1 MKHAPRRMHWIG
13 NGILKGETMERREQ
27 QTEIHEAIVAGQI
40 ALNSLGKA
48 KEHLSS
54 AKSWGLF
61 DMLGGG
67 FFASMIKHSKLD
79 NAQEEMEIARRN
91 LKIFQRELKD
101 IRVPI
106 DFRIDIGSF
115 LTFADY
121 FFDGVVADW
130 MVQSKIKEA
139 YGQVEEAIEQ
149 VSVILE
155 DLDQMHHTLMLD
167 DKGEY

>member
-1 MKHAPRRMHWIG
+1 
-13 NGILKGETMERREQ
+13 
-27 QTEIHEAIVAGQI
+27 
-40 ALNSLGKA
+40 
-48 KEHLSS
+48 
-54 AKSWGLF
+54 
-61 DMLGGG
+61 MLGGG
-67 FFASMIKHSKLD
+67 FFASMVKHSKLN
-79 NAQEEMEIARRN
+79 NAQEEMEMAREN
-91 LKIFQRELKD
+91 LRIFQRELRD

-121 FFDGVVADW
+121 FFDGLVADW
-130 MVQSKIKEA
+130 MVQSKINDA

-149 VSVILE
+149 VSMILE

>member
-1 MKHAPRRMHWIG
+1 M
-13 NGILKGETMERREQ
+13 NRREQ

-40 ALNSLGKA
+40 ALNSLAKA
-48 KEHLSS
+48 REHLSS
-54 AKSWGLF
+54 AKNWGLF

-67 FFASMIKHSKLD
+67 FFASMVKHSKLN
-79 NAQEEMEIARRN
+79 NAQEEMEMAREN
-91 LKIFQRELKD
+91 LRIFQRELRD

-121 FFDGVVADW
+121 FFDGLVADW
-130 MVQSKIKEA
+130 MVQSKINDA

-149 VSVILE
+149 VSMILE